1 MSEFV
6 VAGLLITPFVKYA
19 IIALLVCLPI
29 HMILA
34 RLGIEKW
41 AFHPLLAE
49 AGIYICVLAFLNI
62 FL

>member
-29 HMILA
+29 HVLLA
-34 RLGIEKW
+34 RLRIEHW
-41 AFHPLLAE
+41 AWHPLLAE
-49 AGIYICVLAFLNI
+49 AGLYICVLAFLNI